1 MKTTPSRQPEHA
13 LHQPSVSSFTSVT
26 CLTALT
32 LVAATLLG
40 GCSSLSEVMQGEKVD
55 YKSSGNA
62 KAPSLDIP
70 PDLTQLTRETRYV
83 VPGTAVSANS
93 YQVGQT
99 QAITQV
105 PTAALA
111 VGDVRIERAGSQRWL
126 VVNRPADKLWNP
138 VRDFWL
144 ESGFLLAQDQE
155 NLGIMET
162 DYAENRAKLPQ
173 DFIRNTIG
181 KIFDSLY
188 STGERDKFRTRLE
201 RRPDGG
207 TEIYV
212 SHRGL
217 TEVVTGD
224 TAGKPSGGDG
234 TIWQPRPAD
243 PELEAEFQRRMMV
256 KLGVTQEQ
264 SKTLVAA
271 GTPRQTSRVAN
282 VNSVPVVQIEEGF
295 DRAWRRVGLA
305 LDRTGFTVEDRD
317 RSQGTYFVRYVE
329 PVTNK
334 AEPGFFSK
342 LFSGS
347 AQVAAPLKYRIAV
360 KSQGESTVVSVL
372 NSQGSPESSANA
384 QRIVQVIAD
393 DLK

>member
-1 MKTTPSRQPEHA
+1 MKTPLPRSDVISFNNKCNSASGLA
-13 LHQPSVSSFTSVT
+13 LAAI
-26 CLTALT
+26 L
-32 LVAATLLG
+32 AATLLG
-40 GCSSLSEVMQGEKVD
+40 GCSTINDVMQGEKVD
-55 YKSSGNA
+55 YKTAGGT
-62 KAPSLDIP
+62 KAPSLDVP
-70 PDLTQLTRETRYV
+70 PDLTQLSRDTRYV

-93 YQVGQT
+93 YGAGQAQT
-99 QAITQV
+99 NLAA

-111 VGDVRIERAGSQRWL
+111 LGDVRIERSGTQRWL

-162 DYAENRAKLPQ
+162 EYAENRAKLPQ
-173 DFIRNTIG
+173 DFIRNAIG
-181 KIFDSLY
+181 KVFDSLY

-201 RRPDGG
+201 RRTDGG

-217 TEVVTGD
+217 VEVVTGS
-224 TAGKPSGGDG
+224 TRGGAGDS
-234 TIWQPRPAD
+234 TIWQPRPSD
-243 PELEAEFQRRMMV
+243 PELETEFLRRMMV
-256 KLGVTQEQ
+256 KLGVPQEQ
-264 SKTLVAA
+264 SKALVAA
-271 GTPRQTSRVAN
+271 DTPRQTSRIAT
-282 VNSVPVVQIEEGF
+282 VNNQSVVQLDENF

-329 PVTNK
+329 PNTSK
-334 AEPGFFSK
+334 SEPGFLSK
-342 LFSGS
+342 LFSGAS
-347 AQVAAPLKYRIAV
+347 PAPAPLKFRILV
-360 KSQGESTVVSVL
+360 KGQGENTVVSVL
-372 NSQGSPESSANA
+372 NEKGVAETSANA
-384 QRIVQVIAD
+384 QRIVKVIAD

>member
-1 MKTTPSRQPEHA
+1 MKTTPSQPK
-13 LHQPSVSSFTSVT
+13 LVQHQPVSSACSSVALLTSLTV
-26 CLTALT
+26 LTA
-32 LVAATLLG
+32 ALLG
-40 GCSSLSEVMQGEKVD
+40 GCSSISSVMQGEKVD
-55 YKSSGNA
+55 YKSSGNS
-62 KAPSLDIP
+62 KAPSLDVP

-83 VPGTAVSANS
+83 VPGTAVSANN

-99 QAITQV
+99 QASTAV
-105 PTAALA
+105 PTAALT
-111 VGDVRIERAGSQRWL
+111 VGDVRIERAGTQRWL
-126 VVNRPADKLWNP
+126 VVNRPADKLWSP

-207 TEIYV
+207 TEIFV
-212 SHRGL
+212 SHRGMI
-217 TEVVTGD
+217 EVVTGD
-224 TAGKPSGGDG
+224 RASKPSGGDG
-234 TIWQPRPAD
+234 TVWQPRPAD
-243 PELEAEFQRRMMV
+243 PELEAEFLRRMML

-264 SKTLVAA
+264 SKALITA
-271 GTPRQTSRVAN
+271 GAPRQTSRVAN
-282 VNSVPVVQIEEGF
+282 VNNVPVVQMDEGF

-334 AEPGFFSK
+334 TEPGFFSK
-342 LFSGS
+342 IFSGS
-347 AQVAAPLKYRIAV
+347 TPAAAPLKYRIAV
-360 KSQGESTVVSVL
+360 KSQGESTVVSVF
-372 NSQGSPESSANA
+372 NSQGAPESSANA